1 MHEVTMTTHGDPPG
15 ITADQALKRLFF
27 LFVLA
32 AILTAVPGPG
42 SRADEAG
49 VSFWTLGQYA
59 SFAAQPYDPGF
70 NLGVTWY
77 SYAGSADASVRLNNG
92 RQVLFGVDSTFNSLW
107 LTPTYTPVGKVL
119 GGTLTLN
126 ITGLFGYN
134 RQAGS
139 VLLQPSGFAASR
151 GESLTSGGDLYPQVL
166 IAWSKGNHSWMT
178 YLLGNIP
185 SGSYNPNRYAEI
197 GLGHWAADL
206 GGAYTYASDTS
217 GLEFSATLGFTTNW
231 ENPDTD
237 YKSGTDAHLDL
248 GASKALSHTTS
259 IGLVGYLYHQL
270 TGDSGAGATYGPF
283 YSRVAA
289 LGAQVGHT
297 FKIGGTPV
305 DVNLR
310 AYAEFGAEHR
320 TQGYTLFLTA
330 SIPIGGRKR

>member
-1 MHEVTMTTHGDPPG
+1 MKSAPFRASRIVR
-15 ITADQALKRLFF
+15 RL
-27 LFVLA
+27 LLMVLTGV
-32 AILTAVPGPG
+32 LTAFHGP
-42 SRADEAG
+42 SCRADEAG

-77 SYAGSADASVRLNNG
+77 SYTGSADASVRLNNG

-107 LTPTYTPVGKVL
+107 LTPTYTPACKVL

-139 VLLQPSGFAASR
+139 VLLQPSGLTVSR

-166 IAWSKGNHSWMT
+166 IAWSKGNHSWMA
-178 YLLGNIP
+178 YLMGNIP
-185 SGSYNPNRYAEI
+185 VGSYNPNRYAEI

-206 GGAYTYASDTS
+206 GGAYTYYAEET

-231 ENPDTD
+231 ENPDTR
-237 YKSGTDAHLDL
+237 YKSGMDAHLDL
-248 GASKALSHTTS
+248 GASKALSETTS
-259 IGLVGYLYHQL
+259 VGLVGYLYHQL
-270 TGDSGAGATYGPF
+270 TGDSGPGATYGPF
-283 YSRVAA
+283 YSSVAA

-297 FKIGGTPV
+297 FTIGGTPV
-305 DVNLR
+305 DLNLR
-310 AYAEFGAEHR
+310 GYHEFRAEHR
-320 TQGYTLFLTA
+320 THGYTLFLTA
-330 SIPIGGRKR
+330 SIPIGGKKH